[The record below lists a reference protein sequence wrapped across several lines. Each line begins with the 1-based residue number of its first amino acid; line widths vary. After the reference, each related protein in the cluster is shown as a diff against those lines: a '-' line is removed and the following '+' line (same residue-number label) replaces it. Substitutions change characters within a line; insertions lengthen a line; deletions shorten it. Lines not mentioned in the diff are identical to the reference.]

1 MQVLWGM
8 LFPSILYVA
17 GATVLFTQTLAH
29 VIPEARTNARGALTP
44 DRVRRDIT
52 PRQSASATASGT
64 AGSSGSSLE
73 IKITNSASDKM
84 YAYIM
89 GEDYNTGKKVF
100 YQNGAATWYYP
111 AYSGP
116 LNGTKS
122 KNGVVDSSSN
132 DLAIEVDGNG
142 DTTVTLSECL
152 NSGRVYIGAQ
162 EMTFMQDPSG
172 NLVEPS
178 PVDRS
183 DANYG
188 FAWGI
193 VELAWSDVELAADLS
208 YVDSV
213 GLALGMK
220 VTTADGEEYYDAGL
234 PAGSLKKVCDELAAV
249 GDDWGDMCVR
259 DRNDKLIRALA
270 PSKYISDSTPGN
282 LSTFYDSYIDAVWEK
297 YATAELTVN
306 TQESTWGPNVT
317 CKVSGAGGAMV
328 CSQPD
333 GATYSYDKPSTAD
346 VLGCNSGPFTG
357 QGDNAYQSRTWPRL
371 CAAFTRSTLLL
382 GDGGDVTPS
391 SWVGAARYY
400 GGGVTN
406 HFSRIVHEVVTPGK
420 EGTGAYAF
428 AFDDVN
434 APGTGENESGMFQVG
449 NARSIEIEVRGT

>member
-1 MQVLWGM
+1 M
-8 LFPSILYVA
+8 LSRSILSVA
-17 GATVLFTQTLAH
+17 GATLLLTRTLAH
-29 VIPEARTNARGALTP
+29 VIPEGRSNARGALIP

-52 PRQSASATASGT
+52 PRQSASATASST
-64 AGSSGSSLE
+64 AGSGGSSLE

-84 YAYIM
+84 YAYIT
-89 GEDYNTGKKVF
+89 GEDYTSGKKVF
-100 YQNGAATWYYP
+100 YQNGADTWYYP
-111 AYSGP
+111 TYSGAS
-116 LNGTKS
+116 NGTNS
-122 KNGVVDSSSN
+122 RNSMVDSSSN
-132 DLAIEVDGNG
+132 NLAIEVDGNG
-142 DTTVTLSECL
+142 DTTITLSQYL

-178 PVDRS
+178 PVDKS

-234 PAGSLKKVCDELAAV
+234 PSGSLKKVCDKLAAV
-249 GDDWGDMCVR
+249 GDEWGDMCVK
-259 DRNDKLIRALA
+259 DSNGKLIRALA
-270 PSKYISDSTPGN
+270 PSKYISESTPGN
-282 LSTFYDSYIDAVWEK
+282 LSTFYDSYIDEVWEK
-297 YATAELTVN
+297 YAAAELTVN

-317 CKVSGAGGAMV
+317 CKVSGGAMA

-333 GATYSYDKPSTAD
+333 GRTYSYDKPSTAD

-357 QGDNAYQSRTWPRL
+357 QGGGNAYQSRTWPRL

-382 GDGGDVTPS
+382 DGGDVTPS
-391 SWVGAARYY
+391 SRVGAARYY
-400 GGGVTN
+400 AAAVTN

>member
-1 MQVLWGM
+1 M
-8 LFPSILYVA
+8 LSSSILTVA
-17 GATVLFTQTLAH
+17 GATVFFAQTLAY
-29 VIPEARTNARGALTP
+29 VIPEGRTSARGALTP

-52 PRQSASATASGT
+52 PRQSASATASST
-64 AGSSGSSLE
+64 AGSGGSGLE
-73 IKITNSASDKM
+73 IKITNSASEKM
-84 YAYIM
+84 YAYII
-89 GEDYNTGKKVF
+89 GEDYTNGKKVF
-100 YQNGAATWYYP
+100 YQNGANTWYYP
-111 AYSGP
+111 TYSGAS
-116 LNGTKS
+116 NGTAG
-122 KNGVVDSSSN
+122 KNAKVDSSSN
-132 DLAIEVDGNG
+132 ELAIEVDGNG
-142 DTTVTLSECL
+142 DTTVTLSEYL
-152 NSGRVYIGAQ
+152 NSGRVYIGAS

-178 PVDRS
+178 PVDTS

-220 VTTADGEEYYDAGL
+220 VTTTDGEEYYDAGL
-234 PAGSLKKVCDELAAV
+234 PAGSLKKVCDELAAA
-249 GDDWGDMCVR
+249 GDEWGDMCVK
-259 DRNDKLIRALA
+259 DSNGNLIRALA
-270 PSKYISDSTPGN
+270 PSKVISGSTAGS
-282 LSTFYDSYIDAVWEK
+282 LSTLYDSYIDEVWDK
-297 YATAELTVN
+297 YAAANLTVN

-317 CKVSGAGGAMV
+317 CRVSGGATMV

-333 GATYSYDKPSTAD
+333 GATYSYDKPTTAD
-346 VLGCNSGPFTG
+346 VLGCNSGPFTS

-382 GDGGDVTPS
+382 DGGDVTPS
-391 SWVGAARYY
+391 SQVGAAQYY
-400 GGGVTN
+400 GGDVTN
-406 HFSRIVHEVVTPGK
+406 HFSRIVHGAVTPGG

-449 NARSIEIEVRGT
+449 NAKSIEIEVRGT

>member
-1 MQVLWGM
+1 M
-8 LFPSILYVA
+8 LSSFVIAVA
-17 GATVLFTQTLAH
+17 GATVFSTQAFAH
-29 VIPEARTNARGALTP
+29 VIPSGTSDTRGVLTP

-52 PRQSASATASGT
+52 PRQSASATASTT
-64 AGSSGSSLE
+64 AGSGGSGLE

-89 GEDYNTGKKVF
+89 GEDYSNGKKVF
-100 YQNGAATWYYP
+100 FQNGAAGWYYP
-111 AYSGP
+111 TYSGAS
-116 LNGTKS
+116 NGTAS
-122 KNGVVDSSSN
+122 KNGAVDTSSN
-132 DLAIEVDGNG
+132 NLAIEVGGNS
-142 DTTVTLSECL
+142 DTTVTLTEYL
-152 NSGRVYIGAQ
+152 NSGRVYIGAA

-178 PVDRS
+178 PVDTS

-213 GLALGMK
+213 GLALGMR
-220 VTTADGEEYYDAGL
+220 VTTADGEELYDAGL
-234 PAGSLKKVCDELAAV
+234 PAGSLEKVCDELAAV
-249 GDDWGDMCVR
+249 GEEWGAMCVKGS
-259 DRNDKLIRALA
+259 DGNLIRALA
-270 PSKYISDSTPGN
+270 PSKYISGDAAGG
-282 LSTFYDSYIDAVWEK
+282 LSTFYDSYIDEVWDK
-297 YATAELTVN
+297 YSSAELTVN

-317 CKVSGAGGAMV
+317 CKVSGGSDSAMV
-328 CSQPD
+328 CTQPD
-333 GATYSYDKPSTAD
+333 GATYDYAKPTTAD

-382 GDGGDVTPS
+382 DGGDVTPS
-391 SWVGAARYY
+391 SGVGAAQYY
-400 GGGVTN
+400 TGDVTN
-406 HFSRIVHEVVTPGK
+406 HFSRIVHEVVTPG
-420 EGTGAYAF
+420 EVGTGAYAF

>member
-1 MQVLWGM
+1 M
-8 LFPSILYVA
+8 LSSLILVVA
-17 GATVLFTQTLAH
+17 GATVFATQSLAH
-29 VIPEARTNARGALTP
+29 VIPKDRTDARGDLTP
-44 DRVRRDIT
+44 DRVRRGIT
-52 PRQSASATASGT
+52 PRQSASAAASTT
-64 AGSSGSSLE
+64 AGSGGSGLE
-73 IKITNSASDKM
+73 IKITNSASEKM

-89 GEDYNTGKKVF
+89 GEDYSNGKKVF
-100 YQNGAATWYYP
+100 YQNGADSWYYP
-111 AYSGP
+111 TYSGEA
-116 LNGTKS
+116 NGS
-122 KNGVVDSSSN
+122 AGKNGAVDTSSN
-132 DLAIEVDGNG
+132 KLAIEVDGNS
-142 DTTVTLSECL
+142 DTTVTLTQYL
-152 NSGRVYIGAQ
+152 NSGRVYIGAG

-178 PVDRS
+178 PVDKS

-193 VELAWSDVELAADLS
+193 AELAWSDLELAADLS

-220 VTTADGEEYYDAGL
+220 VTTTDGEELYDAGL
-234 PAGSLKKVCDELAAV
+234 PAGSLQKVCDELAAV
-249 GDDWGDMCVR
+249 GGEWGDMCIKGS
-259 DRNDKLIRALA
+259 DGKLIRALA
-270 PSKYISDSTPGN
+270 PSKYVGGGGTAGGS
-282 LSTFYDSYIDAVWEK
+282 LSTFYDAYIDEVWEK
-297 YATAELTVN
+297 YSAAELTIN

-317 CKVSGAGGAMV
+317 CKVSGSGGDMV

-333 GATYSYDKPSTAD
+333 GVTYNYAKPTTAD

-357 QGDNAYQSRTWPRL
+357 QGGGDNDNAYQSRTWPRL

-382 GDGGDVTPS
+382 DGGDVTPS
-391 SWVGAARYY
+391 SAVGRAQYY
-400 GGGVTN
+400 TGEVTN
-406 HFSRIVHEVVTPGK
+406 HFARIVHEVVTPGG